1 MRHKLL
7 HNNSHAV
14 RAVVFIVPLSF
25 SFSSCYKNGSV
36 GGSVPY
42 FRAYA
47 GHFTLRKEI
56 IEIDLPRY
64 SGRSTCAVF
73 LNLFPRI
80 KERRK
85 DEDVTDE
92 VTIDFETLSNRQ
104 YEKKRNF

>member
-64 SGRSTCAVF
+64 SGRSTCVPKFISA
-73 LNLFPRI
+73 NKG
-80 KERRK
+80 KEKRRGCH
-85 DEDVTDE
+85 E
-92 VTIDFETLSNRQ
+92 
-104 YEKKRNF
+104 